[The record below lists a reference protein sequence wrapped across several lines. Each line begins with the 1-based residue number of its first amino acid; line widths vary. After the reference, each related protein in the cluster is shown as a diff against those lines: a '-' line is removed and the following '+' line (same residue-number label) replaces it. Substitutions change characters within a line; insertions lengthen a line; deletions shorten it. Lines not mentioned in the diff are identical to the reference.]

1 MTDLFK
7 AALARPLTRY
17 AMAAVVVASSFLLRF
32 GIIHF
37 IGAELPPFIF
47 LYPAVMM
54 AAVLGGLGPGLVATA
69 LGVLGTD
76 YLVLP
81 PVHHFA
87 ISRASD
93 ALSLTVFAAMG
104 VLMSLLAER
113 HQRSQRAIAAYKS
126 EMALR
131 EAEGLYRNLF
141 NSMDEGFCIIEMIFD
156 AEGKAVDYRFLEINA
171 AFEKQTGMHDAVG
184 KRMREIAPSHEEFWF
199 DTYGAIALSGEPA
212 QFIQKAEALSR
223 CYDIRAYRVGEPA
236 QRHVAV
242 VFNDIS
248 VRMREEAHIRQL
260 NRVYSVLSDINQTI
274 VREKDSQAMLEA
286 ACRIAVEKGQFRM
299 AWIGMADPATGVL
312 EPVAS
317 SGVIDDY
324 LHRVKIDLQDPK
336 TATGPAARCFHT
348 GEHAFCNDIEH
359 ELYRPWMSYALE
371 LGYRSLASF
380 PLRCDGQVVGV
391 FNLYANELAF
401 FDEEETKLL
410 DELAMDIS
418 FALEVARNEKNRRHA
433 EQHVRKLN
441 RVYAVLSGINETI
454 VREKDSQAM
463 LEAACRIAVDKGQF
477 LMAWIGMA
485 DSETHALTPI
495 ASSGEVGDYL
505 DHVQLGLL
513 DPARS
518 AGPSGRCFLSGEHA
532 VCNAIEEDPRLAPWR
547 DDALKMGYRSFAS
560 FPLKVDAQP
569 VGIFNL
575 YSSELAFFDE
585 DEIKLLDELAMD
597 IGFALEVNRHEEDRR
612 KADEELRSRTAFFE
626 AQVNSALDG
635 ILVVD
640 SGGTKILQNQRMNEL
655 LKIPPQIVQ
664 DPDDAHQVQFV
675 KTVVKNPIQFEEKV
689 NHLNSHP
696 EEVDR
701 DEVELI
707 DGTILERYSYP
718 VRDQALKLHGRIWT
732 FRDITERRQLEEQF
746 RQAQKMEAI
755 GQLTGGIAHD
765 FNNLLTVILGCS

>member
-1 MTDLFK
+1 
-7 AALARPLTRY
+7 
-17 AMAAVVVASSFLLRF
+17 
-32 GIIHF
+32 
-37 IGAELPPFIF
+37 
-47 LYPAVMM
+47 
-54 AAVLGGLGPGLVATA
+54 
-69 LGVLGTD
+69 
-76 YLVLP
+76 
-81 PVHHFA
+81 
-87 ISRASD
+87 
-93 ALSLTVFAAMG
+93 
-104 VLMSLLAER
+104 
-113 HQRSQRAIAAYKS
+113 
-126 EMALR
+126 MALR

-418 FALEVARNEKNRRHA
+418 FALEVARNEKNRRRA

-477 LMAWIGMA
+477 LMAWIGTA
-485 DSETHALTPI
+485 DSETHALRPI
-495 ASSGEVGDYL
+495 ASSGEVGRANASYF
-505 DHVQLGLL
+505 
-513 DPARS
+513 
-518 AGPSGRCFLSGEHA
+518 PSR
-532 VCNAIEEDPRLAPWR
+532 W
-547 DDALKMGYRSFAS
+547 
-560 FPLKVDAQP
+560 
-569 VGIFNL
+569 
-575 YSSELAFFDE
+575 
-585 DEIKLLDELAMD
+585 
-597 IGFALEVNRHEEDRR
+597 
-612 KADEELRSRTAFFE
+612 SR
-626 AQVNSALDG
+626 
-635 ILVVD
+635 
-640 SGGTKILQNQRMNEL
+640 
-655 LKIPPQIVQ
+655 
-664 DPDDAHQVQFV
+664 
-675 KTVVKNPIQFEEKV
+675 
-689 NHLNSHP
+689 
-696 EEVDR
+696 
-701 DEVELI
+701 
-707 DGTILERYSYP
+707 
-718 VRDQALKLHGRIWT
+718 
-732 FRDITERRQLEEQF
+732 
-746 RQAQKMEAI
+746 
-755 GQLTGGIAHD
+755 
-765 FNNLLTVILGCS
+765 